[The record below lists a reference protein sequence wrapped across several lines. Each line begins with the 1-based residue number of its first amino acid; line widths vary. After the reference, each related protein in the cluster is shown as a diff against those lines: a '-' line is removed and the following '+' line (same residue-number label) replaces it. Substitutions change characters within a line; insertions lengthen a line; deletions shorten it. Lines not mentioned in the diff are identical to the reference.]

1 MPAPMNPF
9 AMADILSQY
18 AMGMGIIASIL
29 FAYLP
34 LSLGA
39 EEKKPFECPVSDGC
53 DSCTIGLIPDFRRNY
68 LLTEKMTL
76 PKEKEKKSFESRRR
90 NTLPGNNS

>member
-1 MPAPMNPF
+1 MNPF

-34 LSLGA
+34 FSLDA
-39 EEKKPFECPVSDGC
+39 EEKKSFECPVSDGC
-53 DSCTIGLIPDFRRNY
+53 DSWTIGLIPDFQRNY

-76 PKEKEKKSFESRRR
+76 PKEKKKIF
-90 NTLPGNNS
+90 